1 MPFPYQTPLNNT
13 LVNEG
18 GIWTCEAIN
27 MTQCVTLTHLP
38 VPCAGT
44 CIEAN
49 IDNQNAPRLSMTIS
63 TEITLTSFEIGKSMN
78 FTWSY
83 RAQFWRVSGPEEL
96 PPAQFSSLIED
107 ISFTEEPLNHVV
119 SWGSFIK
126 MEHNG
131 SLVVPPD
138 RTIGLSI
145 SAAYPSPVMTG
156 QGYKFTVN
164 SISLIFDGAP
174 IPSTSDSP
182 SSSEGNFPP
191 SSSTRLSSPS
201 STDVS
206 PTSGGAHKYAA
217 WQMGALGGVLGAVIL
232 VLLAI
237 WYLIRRWEKKTGDR
251 FELKTG
257 FGIISRLW
265 AEANHR
271 RAASSQQQY
280 PLVNTARTT
289 AQDANNT

>member
-1 MPFPYQTPLNNT
+1 
-13 LVNEG
+13 
-18 GIWTCEAIN
+18 
-27 MTQCVTLTHLP
+27 
-38 VPCAGT
+38 
-44 CIEAN
+44 
-49 IDNQNAPRLSMTIS
+49 
-63 TEITLTSFEIGKSMN
+63 
-78 FTWSY
+78 
-83 RAQFWRVSGPEEL
+83 
-96 PPAQFSSLIED
+96 
-107 ISFTEEPLNHVV
+107 
-119 SWGSFIK
+119 

-217 WQMGALGGVLGAVIL
+217 WQMGALGGALGAVIL
-232 VLLAI
+232 ALLVT
-237 WYLIRRWEKKTGDR
+237 WYLIRKWEKKTGKR
-251 FELKTG
+251 VKWKSG
-257 FGIISRLW
+257 FGMPSQLL
-265 AEANHR
+265 AEANR
-271 RAASSQQQY
+271 RWTASPRQQ
-280 PLVNTARTT
+280 PPS
-289 AQDANNT
+289 ANNTHATGQDSTNHDMSS